1 LEGGFQID
9 VDSTGGSG
17 LVTTGG
23 NAGDGGVDRAA
34 PPTVAVVVGCGAIA
48 RMQHVPALAKH
59 PGVRERL
66 VLVD

>member
-1 LEGGFQID
+1 M
-9 VDSTGGSG
+9 
-17 LVTTGG
+17 TTGG

-59 PGVRERL
+59 PGCGNGSYSSTKT
-66 VLVD
+66 